1 MDSINKTGLS
11 DLRGAAGAPR
21 FGFSPLSLT
30 VVVITL
36 GVMTP
41 LLFLLWLAVSSG
53 VSHWEHLLKYV
64 LPDAILNTLIL
75 LLGVGVLVMLIGA
88 GCAWLVTAFDFPGKR
103 LFSWALLLPLAMP
116 TYIVA
121 FAWLDLLHPIGPIQE
136 VIRSLLGYSNPR
148 EFRLPDLR
156 SMTGAILLLGLVLY
170 PYVYLTMRAMFMS
183 QPAHLLEAART
194 LGLSSTGSFFRVAL
208 PMARPALVV
217 GTSLALLETLN
228 DIGAS
233 EFLGV
238 NTLTVTVYTTWV
250 TRSDLAAAAQIACSM
265 LTVIILLLA
274 LEYYGRKNQRY
285 NSGRQMRGILP
296 ARLTG
301 IHACLATLL
310 TSLPVLLG
318 FVAPALF
325 LGWESIRRFSDSME
339 ISASLLQSLQ
349 NSLLLAAGVTLV
361 VTFISLIVA
370 WYARASAISGGAPEA
385 RRTLMKV
392 ASLGYAVPGT
402 VLAIG
407 LLTPGVSLD
416 NILAEL
422 FNYRGLPLLSSGV
435 LLVICCSI
443 RFMAISVGA
452 IDAGLTRIPPGMEQ
466 ASRLLGE
473 SESGTFFRVHLPL
486 LRPALVTGAL
496 LVFADVMKE
505 LPATLLLRPVNFE
518 TLATSLYAEAA
529 RGTYEEGAVAALLIV
544 LAGTLP
550 VILLARSQ
558 LSSSGPKQR

>member
-11 DLRGAAGAPR
+11 NQRGAFGLPR
-21 FGFSPLSLT
+21 FGFSPLSIC

-41 LLFLLWLAVSSG
+41 LLFLLWLAASSG
-53 VSHWEHLLKYV
+53 ISHWEHLLKYV
-64 LPDAILNTLIL
+64 LPDATFNTLML
-75 LLGVGVLVMLIGA
+75 LLGVGVLVMVIGA

-136 VIRSLLGYSNPR
+136 VIRSLLGYSGPR

-194 LGLSSTGSFFRVAL
+194 LGLSSTGTFFRVAL

-233 EFLGV
+233 EFLGI

-285 NSGRQMRGILP
+285 STGRQMRGILP
-296 ARLTG
+296 TRLTG
-301 IHACLATLL
+301 VHAWLATLCTL
-310 TSLPVLLG
+310 LPVLLG

-325 LGWESIRRFSDSME
+325 LGWESIKRLSDSME
-339 ISASLLQSLQ
+339 ISTSLLQSLQ
-349 NSLLLAAGVTLV
+349 NSLLLATGVTVVVTLV
-361 VTFISLIVA
+361 SLIVA
-370 WYARASAISGGAPEA
+370 WYARSSAISGGSPET

-407 LLTPGVSLD
+407 LLTPGMALD
-416 NILAEL
+416 NVLAEL
-422 FNYRGLPLLSSGV
+422 FNYRGLPLLSSGI

-443 RFMAISVGA
+443 RFMAISIGA
-452 IDAGLTRIPPGMEQ
+452 IDAGLTRIPPSMEQ

-473 SESGTFFRVHLPL
+473 SESRTFFRVHLPL
-486 LRPALVTGAL
+486 LRPALVTSAL
-496 LVFADVMKE
+496 LVFADAMKE
-505 LPATLLLRPVNFE
+505 LPTTLLLRPVNFE

-529 RGTYEEGAVAALLIV
+529 RGTYEEGAIAALLIV

-558 LSSSGPKQR
+558 LSSSQSKQQ

>member
-11 DLRGAAGAPR
+11 NQRGTFGLPR
-21 FGFSPLSLT
+21 FGISPLSLS
-30 VVVITL
+30 VGVITF

-41 LLFLLWLAVSSG
+41 LLFLLWIAASSG

-64 LPDAILNTLIL
+64 LPDAAFNTLIL
-75 LLGVGVLVMLIGA
+75 LLGVGVLVMVIGT
-88 GCAWLVTAFDFPGKR
+88 GSAWLVTAFDFPGKR
-103 LFSWALLLPLAMP
+103 LLSWALLLPLAMP

-136 VIRSLLGYSNPR
+136 VIRSLLGYNSPR

-156 SMTGAILLLGLVLY
+156 SINGAILLLGLVLY

-194 LGLSSTGSFFRVAL
+194 LGLSSTGTFFRVAL

-265 LTVIILLLA
+265 LTIIILLLA

-285 NSGRQMRGILP
+285 STGRQMRGILP
-296 ARLTG
+296 TRLTG
-301 IHACLATLL
+301 GYAWLAMLF

-325 LGWESIRRFSDSME
+325 LGWESIKRLSDGME
-339 ISASLLQSLQ
+339 ISTNLLQSLQ
-349 NSLLLAAGVTLV
+349 NSLLLATGVTIV
-361 VTFISLIVA
+361 VTFVSLIVA
-370 WYARASAISGGAPEA
+370 WYARSRAISGGSSEV

-407 LLTPGVSLD
+407 LLTPGMALD
-416 NILAEL
+416 NVLAEL

-443 RFMAISVGA
+443 RFMAISIGA
-452 IDAGLTRIPPGMEQ
+452 IDAGLTRIPPSMEQ
-466 ASRLLGE
+466 AARLLGE
-473 SESGTFFRVHLPL
+473 GESRTFFRIHLPL
-486 LRPALVTGAL
+486 LRPALVVSAL
-496 LVFADVMKE
+496 LVFADTMKE
-505 LPATLLLRPVNFE
+505 LPTTLLLRPVNFE

-529 RGTYEEGAVAALLIV
+529 RGTYEEGAIAALLIV
-544 LAGTLP
+544 VAGMLP
-550 VILLARSQ
+550 VILLARTQ
-558 LSSSGPKQR
+558 LSSFQSK

>member
-11 DLRGAAGAPR
+11 NQRGAFGLPR
-21 FGFSPLSLT
+21 FGFSPLSIC

-41 LLFLLWLAVSSG
+41 LLFLLWLAASSG

-64 LPDAILNTLIL
+64 LPDATFNTLML
-75 LLGVGVLVMLIGA
+75 LLGVGVLVMVIGA

-136 VIRSLLGYSNPR
+136 VIRNLLGYSGPR

-194 LGLSSTGSFFRVAL
+194 LGLSSTGTFFRVAL

-233 EFLGV
+233 EFLGI

-285 NSGRQMRGILP
+285 STGRQMRGILP
-296 ARLTG
+296 TRLTG
-301 IHACLATLL
+301 VHAWLATLCTL
-310 TSLPVLLG
+310 LPVLLG

-325 LGWESIRRFSDSME
+325 LGWESIKRLSDSME
-339 ISASLLQSLQ
+339 ISTSLLQSLQ
-349 NSLLLAAGVTLV
+349 NSLLLAMGVTVVVTLV
-361 VTFISLIVA
+361 SLIVA
-370 WYARASAISGGAPEA
+370 WYARSSAISGGSPET

-407 LLTPGVSLD
+407 LLTPGMALD
-416 NILAEL
+416 NVLAEL
-422 FNYRGLPLLSSGV
+422 FNYRGLPLLSSGI

-443 RFMAISVGA
+443 RFMAISIGA
-452 IDAGLTRIPPGMEQ
+452 IDAGLTRIPPSMEQ

-473 SESGTFFRVHLPL
+473 SESRTFFRVHLPL
-486 LRPALVTGAL
+486 LRPALVTSAL
-496 LVFADVMKE
+496 LVFADAMKE
-505 LPATLLLRPVNFE
+505 LPTTLLLRPVNFE

-529 RGTYEEGAVAALLIV
+529 RGTYEEGAIAALLIV

-558 LSSSGPKQR
+558 LSSSKSKQQ

>member
-11 DLRGAAGAPR
+11 NQRGAFGLPR
-21 FGFSPLSLT
+21 FGFSPLSIC

-41 LLFLLWLAVSSG
+41 LLFLLWLAASSG

-64 LPDAILNTLIL
+64 LPDATFNTLML
-75 LLGVGVLVMLIGA
+75 LLGVGVLVMVIGA

-136 VIRSLLGYSNPR
+136 VIRSLLGYSGPR

-194 LGLSSTGSFFRVAL
+194 LGLSSTGTFFRVAL

-233 EFLGV
+233 EFLGI

-285 NSGRQMRGILP
+285 STGRQMRGILP
-296 ARLTG
+296 TRLTG
-301 IHACLATLL
+301 VHAWLATLCTL
-310 TSLPVLLG
+310 LPVLLG

-325 LGWESIRRFSDSME
+325 LGWESIKRLSDSME
-339 ISASLLQSLQ
+339 ISTSLLQSLQ
-349 NSLLLAAGVTLV
+349 NSLLLATGVTVVVTLV
-361 VTFISLIVA
+361 SLIVA
-370 WYARASAISGGAPEA
+370 WYARSSAISGGSPET

-407 LLTPGVSLD
+407 LLTPGMALD
-416 NILAEL
+416 NVLAEL
-422 FNYRGLPLLSSGV
+422 FNYRGLPLLSSGI

-443 RFMAISVGA
+443 RFMAISIGA
-452 IDAGLTRIPPGMEQ
+452 IDAGLTRIPPSMEQ

-473 SESGTFFRVHLPL
+473 SESRTFFRVHLPL
-486 LRPALVTGAL
+486 LRPALVTSAL
-496 LVFADVMKE
+496 LVFADAMKE
-505 LPATLLLRPVNFE
+505 LPTTLLLRPVNFE

-529 RGTYEEGAVAALLIV
+529 RGTYEEGAIAALLIV

-558 LSSSGPKQR
+558 LSSSQSKQQ